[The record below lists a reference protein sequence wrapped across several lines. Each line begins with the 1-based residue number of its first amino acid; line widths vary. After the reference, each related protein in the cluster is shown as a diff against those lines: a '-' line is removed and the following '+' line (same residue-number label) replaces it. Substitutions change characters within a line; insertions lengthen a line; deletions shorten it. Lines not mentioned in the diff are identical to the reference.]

1 MELLLK
7 SIDQIFSELFSQI
20 CSKGILWNS
29 AKFSSISYLSELC
42 KSFSSVQ
49 RFFIVNPHIKK
60 DIKWTNIHNHCY
72 NAQMSSKKHSVWSSL
87 VHKTPLQMRECSLF
101 ISKLFC
107 TNIFSCSL
115 TLNER
120 ILLTGSWVGW
130 VKWPFCVIPSGDLN
144 PGLQVS
150 VYLNLTHALNHS
162 ATTADYHLPLRDT
175 KMICL
180 FYLLSMVQTFSAS
193 HGQIN

>member
-1 MELLLK
+1 MYTLVY
-7 SIDQIFSELFSQI
+7 SIRLVAF
-20 CSKGILWNS
+20 
-29 AKFSSISYLSELC
+29 SYLTW
-42 KSFSSVQ
+42 FSSVQ

-72 NAQMSSKKHSVWSSL
+72 NAQMSSKNHSVWSSL

-101 ISKLFC
+101 ISKLLC
-107 TNIFSCSL
+107 TTIFSCSL

-144 PGLQVS
+144 PGLQVC
-150 VYLNLTHALNHS
+150 YLNLTHALNHS